1 MFIGYIFNS
10 VNDDVVQKFDATS
23 PPLMN
28 TRAVSAFDSTMQLF
42 QNFPFTFPTATKL
55 PPNPERLK
63 KTKIVLDAF
72 FSQIYSH
79 LMTLL
84 STRLFSIANKS
95 KAPRLVSFWVN
106 DGWIYLSLGG
116 WIGICQDPTVTAK
129 LHWLPINNICPSP
142 PTTRHNSTLISQQT
156 TTNWNYTKT
165 TTFHIIC
172 ALLWKSVT
180 GILSKRHPI
189 TAF

>member
-1 MFIGYIFNS
+1 MTTLSKNLTQHLLLLWILELYL
-10 VNDDVVQKFDATS
+10 
-23 PPLMN
+23 PLTQQCN
-28 TRAVSAFDSTMQLF
+28 CFKTFRLLFRLQLCF
-42 QNFPFTFPTATKL
+42 L
-55 PPNPERLK
+55 LIRRDW
-63 KTKIVLDAF
+63 KTNIVLDAV
-72 FSQIYSH
+72 FSQINSH
-79 LMTLL
+79 LITFL

>member
-28 TRAVSAFDSTMQLF
+28 TRAVSAVDSTMQLF
-42 QNFPFTFPTATKL
+42 QNFSFTFPTATML
-55 PPNPERLK
+55 LIWRDW

-72 FSQIYSH
+72 FSQINSH
-79 LMTLL
+79 LITFL
-84 STRLFSIANKS
+84 STRLFSIANES

-165 TTFHIIC
+165 
-172 ALLWKSVT
+172 
-180 GILSKRHPI
+180 
-189 TAF
+189 